1 MQSSRSLHAL
11 APQLLALVLLA
22 TGILHAPPSQAQS
35 SSSSEAQSSSS
46 SRATIQPEIQ
56 KPPSLIDPAGP
67 QISLQT
73 SEAVFDI
80 AVALNACGY
89 DAGLDQSAPVRQKIR
104 DQVNAAIQASA
115 EAQTTRDQLC
125 AYIRQHELSDS
136 SHNLS
141 QYVSLALYVTP
152 PPELTN
158 SVPLTEMPPDSTQ
171 VVELLPLLRKF
182 AGQID
187 LHYIWISVRPQY
199 DAIVNSL
206 HDSLTKMIVGTNAY
220 LKMPANVTSDS
231 RFAVV
236 LEPLLDPGQ
245 TNARVYGADYVV
257 VTSPTR
263 DDKVRMDEIR
273 HTYLHFELEPL
284 LYARASSMDRLLP
297 FLKTVREAPLEY
309 TFRSDIVSLVTE
321 CMIRAVEARTMAT
334 GVAPFKAPAVV
345 THSEFAAVER
355 ERHATEQKAEA
366 VRQAAVKRDM
376 EQGYVLTAYFYDKL
390 VGFEKEPQSFK
401 ETIGE
406 IVYGMD
412 VPSEVS
418 RAKRV
423 NFSQQ
428 NEGDVVHH
436 STRQLHGL
444 DLAEMKLMQG
454 DLNGASALAHQELD
468 RHTGDIARADF
479 LLARCAVMQRN
490 IEDARHYFEETVR
503 LGKDPRLL
511 AWSHIYLGR
520 MYDLEHSR
528 DEAVAQYQQALI
540 NRDGQLD
547 TKEAAER
554 GLKEPYG
561 PPAGVHRQED
571 DSDDSQPS
579 KDPATPSNDN
589 RKNNTPT
596 PPPPSQAPAPPAAS
610 TPQR

>member
-1 MQSSRSLHAL
+1 MQFLRSCRAL
-11 APQLLALVLLA
+11 APQFLALTLVA
-22 TGILHAPPSQAQS
+22 TGASTLQAQSSAPESQS
-35 SSSSEAQSSSS
+35 SSSSSG
-46 SRATIQPEIQ
+46 ATIQPEVP
-56 KPPSLIDPAGP
+56 KAPSVIDPAGP

-73 SEAVFDI
+73 SEALFDI

-89 DAGLDQSAPVRQKIR
+89 DAGLAQSQPIRQKIR
-104 DQVNAAIQASA
+104 DQVNAAVQASA
-115 EAQTTRDQLC
+115 EAQSTRDQLC
-125 AYIRQHELSDS
+125 AYVRQHELSDS

-141 QYVSLALYVTP
+141 QYVSLGLYVTP
-152 PPELTN
+152 PPDLTN

-182 AGQID
+182 AREID
-187 LHYIWISVRPQY
+187 LHYIWITARPQY

-206 HDSLTKMIVGTNAY
+206 HDSLSEMVTSTNVY
-220 LKMPANVTSDS
+220 LKMPANTNLDS

-257 VTSPTR
+257 VTSPNR
-263 DDKVRMDEIR
+263 EDKVRMDEIR

-284 LYARASSMDRLLP
+284 LYSRASSMDRLLP
-297 FLKTVREAPLEY
+297 FLKAVREAPLEY

-321 CMIRAVEARTMAT
+321 CMIRAVEARTMET
-334 GVAPFKAPAVV
+334 GVAPFKAPATV
-345 THSEFAAVER
+345 THTQFASVER
-355 ERHATEQKAEA
+355 ERRATEQKAEA
-366 VRQAAVKRDM
+366 VRQAALKRDM
-376 EQGYVLTAYFYDKL
+376 EQGYVLTDYFYDKL
-390 VGFEKEPQSFK
+390 AAFEKEPQSFK

-412 VPSEVS
+412 VPAELSHVKHLE
-418 RAKRV
+418 
-423 NFSQQ
+423 FSQQ
-428 NEGDVVHH
+428 NEGDVVRHN
-436 STRQLHGL
+436 TRQLHGL

-454 DLNGASALAHQELD
+454 DVNAASTLAHQELD

-490 IEDARHYFEETVR
+490 VEEARHYFEETIR

-511 AWSHIYLGR
+511 SWSHIYLGR

-528 DEAVAQYQQALI
+528 EEALAEYQQALV

-547 TKEAAER
+547 TKQAAES
-554 GLKEPYG
+554 GLKQPYG
-561 PPAGVHRQED
+561 PPPGVHQQEED
-571 DSDDSQPS
+571 DSGNDAQPE
-579 KDPATPSNDN
+579 KETAPAEKPVPETQTPA
-589 RKNNTPT
+589 
-596 PPPPSQAPAPPAAS
+596 APAPPAAT

>member
-1 MQSSRSLHAL
+1 MQCSRSLRAL
-11 APQLLALVLLA
+11 APHLLALTLLA
-22 TGILHAPPSQAQS
+22 TGILQPGHSQAQS
-35 SSSSEAQSSSS
+35 SSSQSSSS
-46 SRATIQPEIQ
+46 SAATIQPEIQ

-89 DAGLDQSAPVRQKIR
+89 DAGFDQSEPVRQKIR

-115 EAQTTRDQLC
+115 EAQNTRDQLC
-125 AYIRQHELSDS
+125 AYVRQHELSDS

-171 VVELLPLLRKF
+171 VVELLPVLRKF
-182 AGQID
+182 AREID
-187 LHYIWISVRPQY
+187 LHYIWITARPQY

-220 LKMPANVTSDS
+220 LKMPANVTTDS

-321 CMIRAVEARTMAT
+321 CMIRAVEARTMPT

-345 THSEFAAVER
+345 THSEFATVER

-423 NFSQQ
+423 TFSQQ

-444 DLAEMKLMQG
+444 DLAEIKLMQG
-454 DLNGASALAHQELD
+454 DVNGAATLAHQELD

-528 DEAVAQYQQALI
+528 DEAVAEYQQALI

-561 PPAGVHRQED
+561 PPAGVHPQED
-571 DSDDSQPS
+571 DPGDDSRPS
-579 KDPATPSNDN
+579 KDAATPGNDN

-596 PPPPSQAPAPPAAS
+596 PPPPSQAPAPPAVS
-610 TPQR
+610 TPPR

>member
-1 MQSSRSLHAL
+1 MQSPRSLRTL
-11 APQLLALVLLA
+11 APHLLALALLA
-22 TGILHAPPSQAQS
+22 FGILQTPSSQAQS
-35 SSSSEAQSSSS
+35 SSSSQAQSSSS
-46 SRATIQPEIQ
+46 SSATIQPEMQ

-115 EAQTTRDQLC
+115 EAQSTRDQLC

-136 SHNLS
+136 SHTLS

-171 VVELLPLLRKF
+171 VVELLPILRKF
-182 AGQID
+182 ARAID

-220 LKMPANVTSDS
+220 LKMPANVSGDS

-245 TNARVYGADYVV
+245 TNARVYSADYVV

-297 FLKTVREAPLEY
+297 FLKAVREAPLEY

-321 CMIRAVEARTMAT
+321 CMIRAVEARTMET
-334 GVAPFKAPAVV
+334 GVAPYKVPASVN
-345 THSEFAAVER
+345 HSEFALVER
-355 ERHATEQKAEA
+355 ERRATEQKAEA

-390 VGFEKEPQSFK
+390 AAFEKEPQSFK

-412 VPSEVS
+412 VPSEMS

-423 NFSQQ
+423 TFSQQ
-428 NEGDVVHH
+428 NEGDVVHRG
-436 STRQLHGL
+436 TRQLHGL
-444 DLAEMKLMQG
+444 DLAEMKLLQG
-454 DLNGASALAHQELD
+454 DVNAASTLAHQELD
-468 RHTGDIARADF
+468 RHTGDTARADF

-490 IEDARHYFEETVR
+490 VEEARHYFEETVR

-520 MYDLEHSR
+520 MDDLEHSR
-528 DEAVAQYQQALI
+528 DDALAQYQQALI
-540 NRDGQLD
+540 TRDGQLD

-561 PPAGVHRQED
+561 PPAGVHPQQD
-571 DSDDSQPS
+571 DSDDDSQPS
-579 KDPATPSNDN
+579 KDAAPKNDA
-589 RKNNTPT
+589 
-596 PPPPSQAPAPPAAS
+596 PPPSTPASNPPAAS
-610 TPQR
+610 TPQP